1 MNIPNGV
8 KTDTI
13 ENTEFEAGLILK
25 NKFTGSASF
34 SKDNDVLCATTGGI
48 RVTVAQIKQVIKFDG
63 VLDNTAGVERVV
75 GWTGSVSFDTKEVDS
90 ENVKLA
96 LGYAG
101 ISSNAE
107 TGIDTITLNQGVIP
121 LENYNNFYIL
131 GKLGD
136 GSWRQIIINKAMNVS
151 GLSEQ
156 RNDKNETVI
165 SFELHANYGI
175 DTQDTPPVSIE
186 YITEAEPTPEP
197 TPTPEPEENQGGGA
211 QGQ

>member
-25 NKFTGSASF
+25 NKFTSSASF
-34 SKDNDVLCATTGGI
+34 NKDNDVLCATTGGI
-48 RVTVAQIKQVIKFDG
+48 KVTIAQQKQVIKFDG
-63 VLDNTAGVERVV
+63 VLDNTKGIERVI
-75 GWTGSVSFDTKEVDS
+75 GWTASVTFDTKEVDS
-90 ENVKLA
+90 DKVKLA

-101 ISSNAE
+101 IDSNLE
-107 TGIDTITLNQGVIP
+107 TGIDTITLEQGVIP
-121 LENYNNFYIL
+121 ESYYKNFYIL

-136 GSWRQIIINKAMNVS
+136 GSWRQIIINNAMNVS

-175 DTQDTPPVSIE
+175 DSQDTPPVSIE

-197 TPTPEPEENQGGGA
+197 TPTPEPETQGGGA
-211 QGQ
+211 QA